1 MSEFVS
7 NITKTQKL
15 IHFSNVLISDTD
27 VVVLANII
35 QLSLFVIT
43 NM

>member
-1 MSEFVS
+1 MSDFVS

-15 IHFSNVLISDTD
+15 IYFSNVLISDSD

-35 QLSLFVIT
+35 QLLLFVIT
-43 NM
+43 NI

>member
-1 MSEFVS
+1 MTDFVS

-15 IHFSNVLISDTD
+15 IHFSNVLISDTG

-35 QLSLFVIT
+35 QLLLFVII